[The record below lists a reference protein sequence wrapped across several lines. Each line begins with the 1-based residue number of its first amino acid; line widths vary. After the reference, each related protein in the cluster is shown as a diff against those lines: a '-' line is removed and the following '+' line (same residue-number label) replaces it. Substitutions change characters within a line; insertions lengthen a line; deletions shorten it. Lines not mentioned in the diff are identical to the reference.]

1 MFFKND
7 VIRMVYSV
15 PSRLFSSPCHVP
27 EQSLKKVRPFD
38 EIPGPSGRY
47 SIPFIGQ
54 VFHYEPFGQYLPST
68 FTDFL
73 RDLHCQYGQIV
84 RQRAGMDWM
93 VFLFN
98 PVDIQQIMFHYE
110 KYPLRPTPHL
120 MYSYAKRKNVPL
132 SMAFLNKEKWVE
144 ARKPIQE
151 VILKPY
157 VVSKYFSEFTDI
169 VDDFLMCRIDR
180 DNRIADVLEELTRLT
195 MENSGILCF
204 NRRLGSFSHD
214 RQELLSNIKDVH
226 AYLGQ
231 SFDIF
236 PWYCLFPTNF
246 YLDFERA
253 YDTVRNTTRQSLN
266 ECLETINFKRGMI
279 SRGLQDF
286 TFLEK
291 LILDHRMTHDSVE
304 SAITDMFIA
313 GTDATANALSF
324 VLYHLAKNPLVQDR
338 LYEEITRCCT
348 NGLICESSFADM
360 PYLKACIKESLRLV
374 PPLRD
379 GVRRHVEK
387 DTVVAGFHI
396 PKGTTLV
403 FCNSIISSDK
413 NYFPEA
419 HEYKPER
426 WLRNSPLR
434 RNIHPFAVLPYGF
447 GRRNCIGQRFADL
460 QMRIFIVKLLQNF
473 SLSLAEKEEQLPYKY
488 TIFAAPSKKFSLQ
501 LEKRIK
507 RQDDVR
513 CVAKG

>member
-15 PSRLFSSPCHVP
+15 PIRLLSSSCLVP
-27 EQSLKKVRPFD
+27 EQALKKVRPFN

-47 SIPFIGQ
+47 NMPFIGQ
-54 VFHYEPFGQYLPST
+54 VFHYVPFGQYLPST

-73 RDLHCQYGQIV
+73 CDLRCQYGPIV
-84 RQRAGMDWM
+84 RQRAGMHWM

-98 PVDIQQIMFHYE
+98 PDDIQHIMFHYE
-110 KYPLRPTPHL
+110 KYPLRPTSHL
-120 MYSYAKRKNVPL
+120 MYSYAKRNNIPL
-132 SMAFLNKEKWVE
+132 SMAFQNKEKWVA

-151 VILKPY
+151 VILKPC

-169 VDDFLMCRIDR
+169 VDDFLMRRIGR
-180 DNRIADVLEELTRLT
+180 DNRISDVLEELTRLT

-204 NRRLGSFSHD
+204 NRRLGSFSLD
-214 RQELLSNIKDVH
+214 QQELLSNIKDVH

-236 PWYCLFPTNF
+236 PWYRLFPTNF
-246 YLDFERA
+246 YLDFEKA
-253 YDTVRNTTRQSLN
+253 YDTVRNTTRESLHG
-266 ECLETINFKRGMI
+266 CLETINFKRRML
-279 SRGLQDF
+279 STGLNNV

-291 LILDHRMTHDSVE
+291 LLLDNRMSHDSVE

-338 LYEEITRCCT
+338 LCEEITRCCT
-348 NGLICESSFADM
+348 QDLICESSFADM

-403 FCNSIISSDK
+403 FCNSVISSDE

-419 HEYKPER
+419 HKYKPER

-434 RNIHPFAVLPYGF
+434 SSIHPFAVLPYGF
-447 GRRNCIGQRFADL
+447 GRRNCIGQRFAEL
-460 QMRIFIVKLLQNF
+460 QMRIFIVKLLQEF
-473 SLSLAEKEEQLPYKY
+473 SVSLAEKDEHLPYIY

-501 LEKRIK
+501 LERRIEK
-507 RQDDVR
+507 QDDTR
-513 CVAKG
+513 CVA